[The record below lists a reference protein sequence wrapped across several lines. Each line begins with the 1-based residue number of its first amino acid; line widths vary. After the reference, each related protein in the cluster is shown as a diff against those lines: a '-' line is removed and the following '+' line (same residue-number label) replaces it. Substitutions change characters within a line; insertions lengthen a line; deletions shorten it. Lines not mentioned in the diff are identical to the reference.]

1 MKKIKFDD
9 IKFVLLAAVLGFVL
23 FGVVFYML
31 GFYPFGSNTMMKVDL
46 YHQYGPFHEEFRKK
60 ILNGESLLYSWE
72 GGLGKEMLTQI
83 AYYTASPVSFLMLL
97 FPQRLMSDAMALFVL
112 IKVGAA
118 AGFFALYLKL
128 RFGRNDIS
136 IVIFSVLY
144 AFMSYIS
151 CYYWNIMWL
160 DAIAFFP
167 MVAYG
172 IEELVH
178 KGKVGIY
185 GIFLALSII
194 VNFYIAFLVCVFA
207 VLYFAV
213 VLFSTYSLK
222 KDGKTILSR
231 IGRFVLV
238 SSLAGGVCMFLEIPT
253 VIALGRTSTS
263 DSSFPD
269 MKIYENIY
277 QVITNHFFGARPVVL
292 GRNEDLPNVYSGV
305 LTMLLMPLFFL
316 NKRIATKEKVLY
328 GVFIAFMIVCSCV
341 NTFDY
346 LIHGAHFPSNLPH
359 RYTFI
364 YSFVLIV
371 MAYRSFIEIKN
382 FKISTLWKF
391 FAFYTVVILVTE
403 KLIAPNYD
411 KIDLVLS
418 DSELAINIIL
428 MGVYIAVVNEIAK
441 HKGRSTSGFIYILS
455 AMVIVESVASC
466 YLGISTTSPNKRGEY
481 VKYLDGTNEILD
493 YIKENDHDK
502 DKFFRQEFRRFTTIN
517 EGSLYHFNGFSQFS
531 SMAYGAT
538 SELIGDIGIAATGN
552 SYRLYDPTPIVE
564 DMFNLKY
571 IMNKD
576 GEMDKP
582 GHTLLY
588 KYDGVERDPIILDD
602 GSEEQQLTYDSG
614 SVYLYRNDECLPLGF
629 MVNNDVEKWNTKLED
644 PFRIQNQFAELAT
657 GIKDEIE
664 TEIKVE
670 KPTYENIK
678 ITEEDEEKNYY
689 KYDLTYPN
697 STKAIPKV
705 MTSLF
710 NPKEQNV
717 FLYVDAGNAKRV
729 IYTIDGK
736 KEDRELSAG
745 KSLFDCGIVPANTTI
760 NVEFTLDRKGEF
772 EKTFRQNG
780 NFTILA
786 AGYNQDTYKKVYD
799 KLNEHTMNVDEYGD
813 TWIKGT
819 VDGGNGGLLFTSIP
833 YDDGWSVKVDG
844 VERETKKIAGD
855 GLIGVDIESGEHKIE
870 FNYYPSG
877 FNMGCIISVVSLILS
892 IAYALYLKKTAAPL
906 PSEKEEINDAVI
918 AEEKDEE
925 INQKKKKK
933 KKK

>member
-1 MKKIKFDD
+1 MKKIKFND

-60 ILNGESLLYSWE
+60 ILSGESLLYSWE

-83 AYYTASPVSFLMLL
+83 AYYTSSPVSFLMLL
-97 FPQRLMSDAMALFVL
+97 FPQRFMSDAMALFVL
-112 IKVGAA
+112 IKVGAS

-128 RFGRNDIS
+128 RFERNDIT
-136 IVIFSVLY
+136 IVIFAIIY

-151 CYYWNIMWL
+151 CYYWNVMWL
-160 DAIAFFP
+160 DAIALFP

-185 GIFLALSII
+185 GIFLAFSII
-194 VNFYIAFLVCVFA
+194 VNFYIAFLVCVFS
-207 VLYFAV
+207 VLYFIV
-213 VLFSTYSLK
+213 VLFSNYSIN

-231 IGRFVLV
+231 IGKFVLV
-238 SSLAGGVCMFLEIPT
+238 SGLAGGLCMFLAITT

-305 LTMLLMPLFFL
+305 LTMMLMPLFFL
-316 NKRIATKEKVLY
+316 NKKISTKEKTLY

-371 MAYRSFIEIKN
+371 MAYRSFTEIKS
-382 FKISTLWKF
+382 FRISSLWKL

-428 MGVYIAVVNEIAK
+428 MGVYICVINEIAK
-441 HKGRSTSGFIYILS
+441 HKGRNTSSFVYLLAAI
-455 AMVIVESVASC
+455 VTVESVASC
-466 YLGISTTSPNKRGEY
+466 YLGISTTTPNKRGEY
-481 VKYLDGTNEILD
+481 VKYLDGTNAILD
-493 YIKENDHDK
+493 YIKENDHDD

-538 SELIGDIGIAATGN
+538 SELIGDLGIAATGN

-571 IMNKD
+571 IMN
-576 GEMDKP
+576 
-582 GHTLLY
+582 
-588 KYDGVERDPIILDD
+588 
-602 GSEEQQLTYDSG
+602 
-614 SVYLYRNDECLPLGF
+614 
-629 MVNNDVEKWNTKLED
+629 
-644 PFRIQNQFAELAT
+644 
-657 GIKDEIE
+657 
-664 TEIKVE
+664 
-670 KPTYENIK
+670 
-678 ITEEDEEKNYY
+678 
-689 KYDLTYPN
+689 
-697 STKAIPKV
+697 
-705 MTSLF
+705 
-710 NPKEQNV
+710 
-717 FLYVDAGNAKRV
+717 
-729 IYTIDGK
+729 
-736 KEDRELSAG
+736 
-745 KSLFDCGIVPANTTI
+745 
-760 NVEFTLDRKGEF
+760 
-772 EKTFRQNG
+772 
-780 NFTILA
+780 
-786 AGYNQDTYKKVYD
+786 
-799 KLNEHTMNVDEYGD
+799 
-813 TWIKGT
+813 
-819 VDGGNGGLLFTSIP
+819 
-833 YDDGWSVKVDG
+833 
-844 VERETKKIAGD
+844 
-855 GLIGVDIESGEHKIE
+855 
-870 FNYYPSG
+870 
-877 FNMGCIISVVSLILS
+877 
-892 IAYALYLKKTAAPL
+892 
-906 PSEKEEINDAVI
+906 
-918 AEEKDEE
+918 
-925 INQKKKKK
+925 
-933 KKK
+933 